1 MDMLVGVPMHLTPC
15 KKIPTFLATST
26 GPPSYALLK
35 LDEKPPFC
43 KNLSANFLHEERRHH
58 DNPGGPD
65 WVRAPA
71 ATVIYCHQ
79 SAHQAREVR
88 DDQQDDHSHTGS

>member
-1 MDMLVGVPMHLTPC
+1 MTMPD
-15 KKIPTFLATST
+15 A
-26 GPPSYALLK
+26 
-35 LDEKPPFC
+35 
-43 KNLSANFLHEERRHH
+43 
-58 DNPGGPD
+58 GGPD

-79 SAHQAREVR
+79 SAHQAPEVR